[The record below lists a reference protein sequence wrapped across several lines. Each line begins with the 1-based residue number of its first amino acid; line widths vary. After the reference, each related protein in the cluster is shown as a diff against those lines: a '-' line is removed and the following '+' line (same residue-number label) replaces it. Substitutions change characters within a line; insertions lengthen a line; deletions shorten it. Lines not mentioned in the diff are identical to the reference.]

1 MSKSRHTE
9 AQMIAALKQGGA
21 GRSSDLAYRRDV
33 SRGER
38 CFSVRSDSLLAL
50 WTCCRKRI

>member
-21 GRSSDLAYRRDV
+21 GRSSDLAYRRMFPGGKMLL
-33 SRGER
+33 RE
-38 CFSVRSDSLLAL
+38 VRFITSPLDMLP
-50 WTCCRKRI
+50 